1 MKLNRLLPLA
11 PLALA
16 LAATAPA
23 QIENRVDLDGLDRL
37 ARMELL
43 RSEAEL
49 QEAHR
54 LAPLLGLPLRGVDR
68 FGNTF
73 ALVSLRDNRPWYIS
87 TDNKNAAIST
97 RTNLVHPL
105 GGLGFSLAGNNQ
117 VIGIWDG
124 GTPRTTHQ
132 EITGRVVL
140 KDAEGLSGDHA
151 THVAGTLIG
160 AGVNANAKGM
170 AFRAKLNAYGFNNDL
185 SEIAT
190 AAGGGLRISNH
201 SYGYITGWHFDGA
214 NWFWFGDTAIS
225 NLEDAGF
232 GQYDASARTL
242 DDIVYQAVFYLPVR
256 SAGNDRDQAPPSQPI
271 SHFVW
276 SSGANNW
283 VTSTTVRNVDG
294 NGTGYDTIPYTAN
307 AKNVLTVGAVN
318 DVLNYAGPGSV
329 TMSSFSSWGPTDD
342 GRIKPDV
349 VGNGVGLF
357 SSLGGADN
365 VYGSFSG
372 TSMSSPNVTGSLA
385 LLRPLWRATNP
396 LDMAA
401 STLKGL
407 AIHTAREAG
416 AAPGPDYRFGW
427 GLVDTAS
434 AAQLIVANRTGRFN
448 ISEHALPN
456 GTTLRYWVHA
466 TGGPVKG
473 TLAWTDPPGPVS
485 TGAVDP
491 IVKRLVNDL
500 DLRFFDGATQFF
512 PWILNPASPGTAATR
527 GDNTRDNV
535 EQVAIDT
542 VPAGWYLAQISHK
555 GTLVNSPQVFS
566 LIASGI
572 DKVLAPSRLVI
583 APSTVVGSF
592 NANGKVE
599 LNDVAPPGGLTLA
612 LSTTNV
618 NAVIPATVTVP
629 AGATSV
635 TFPIKTRT
643 VNTVLKPKITAAYF
657 DLIAQATLTI
667 EPGGLKNLTITPNS
681 VVGGTST
688 TGRVDLSAGAPVGGR
703 VVGIGDNHAKVTTP
717 TSVTVPEAATFVT
730 FPITTLAVTSNVNAS
745 VWATLGS
752 NKITKTLT
760 LTP

>member
-232 GQYDASARTL
+232 GPSRQFQHMGDAKHVRLNGADRVEL
-242 DDIVYQAVFYLPVR
+242 IMDRRRGAGEIVNLIDLQI
-256 SAGNDRDQAPPSQPI
+256 DRM
-271 SHFVW
+271 
-276 SSGANNW
+276 
-283 VTSTTVRNVDG
+283 
-294 NGTGYDTIPYTAN
+294 
-307 AKNVLTVGAVN
+307 N
-318 DVLNYAGPGSV
+318 DVVPDRFKPG
-329 TMSSFSSWGPTDD
+329 MIEERTD
-342 GRIKPDV
+342 V
-349 VGNGVGLF
+349 
-357 SSLGGADN
+357 
-365 VYGSFSG
+365 
-372 TSMSSPNVTGSLA
+372 
-385 LLRPLWRATNP
+385 LL
-396 LDMAA
+396 
-401 STLKGL
+401 
-407 AIHTAREAG
+407 
-416 AAPGPDYRFGW
+416 
-427 GLVDTAS
+427 
-434 AAQLIVANRTGRFN
+434 
-448 ISEHALPN
+448 
-456 GTTLRYWVHA
+456 
-466 TGGPVKG
+466 
-473 TLAWTDPPGPVS
+473 
-485 TGAVDP
+485 
-491 IVKRLVNDL
+491 
-500 DLRFFDGATQFF
+500 
-512 PWILNPASPGTAATR
+512 
-527 GDNTRDNV
+527 
-535 EQVAIDT
+535 
-542 VPAGWYLAQISHK
+542 
-555 GTLVNSPQVFS
+555 
-566 LIASGI
+566 
-572 DKVLAPSRLVI
+572 
-583 APSTVVGSF
+583 
-592 NANGKVE
+592 
-599 LNDVAPPGGLTLA
+599 
-612 LSTTNV
+612 
-618 NAVIPATVTVP
+618 
-629 AGATSV
+629 
-635 TFPIKTRT
+635 
-643 VNTVLKPKITAAYF
+643 
-657 DLIAQATLTI
+657 
-667 EPGGLKNLTITPNS
+667 
-681 VVGGTST
+681 
-688 TGRVDLSAGAPVGGR
+688 
-703 VVGIGDNHAKVTTP
+703 
-717 TSVTVPEAATFVT
+717 
-730 FPITTLAVTSNVNAS
+730 
-745 VWATLGS
+745 
-752 NKITKTLT
+752 
-760 LTP
+760 